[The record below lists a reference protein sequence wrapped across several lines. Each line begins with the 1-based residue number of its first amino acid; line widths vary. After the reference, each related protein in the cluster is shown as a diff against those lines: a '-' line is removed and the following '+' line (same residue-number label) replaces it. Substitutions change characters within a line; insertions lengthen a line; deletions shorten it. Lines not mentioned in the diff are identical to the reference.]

1 VHYGITLV
9 YAKGVGK
16 IAIGKVK
23 VVAICLDITSFGV
36 RLPVFP

>member
-1 VHYGITLV
+1 MALRWCIL
-9 YAKGVGK
+9 AKGVGK

-36 RLPVFP
+36 ISQED